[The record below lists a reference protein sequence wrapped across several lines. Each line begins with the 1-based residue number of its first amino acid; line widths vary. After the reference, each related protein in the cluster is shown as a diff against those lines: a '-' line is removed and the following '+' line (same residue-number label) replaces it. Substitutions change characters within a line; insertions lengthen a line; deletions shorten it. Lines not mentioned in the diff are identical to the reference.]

1 MPYIYNEFEWNAFK
15 PLILLKMKNFIL
27 LALVAAVSSS
37 SVNVENNLENY
48 YPDVPMS
55 DFDFLAEEAA
65 DKKKK
70 KKNKI

>member
-15 PLILLKMKNFIL
+15 PLNLLKMKNFIL

>member
-1 MPYIYNEFEWNAFK
+1 
-15 PLILLKMKNFIL
+15 MKNFIL